1 MMRVMALV
9 LVLGVVAEDILK
21 FCFLSCLAKEWVRDC
36 YDEMVIVSGYIDSKV
51 WYLWS
56 RGEKG

>member
-51 WYLWS
+51 WYL
-56 RGEKG
+56 